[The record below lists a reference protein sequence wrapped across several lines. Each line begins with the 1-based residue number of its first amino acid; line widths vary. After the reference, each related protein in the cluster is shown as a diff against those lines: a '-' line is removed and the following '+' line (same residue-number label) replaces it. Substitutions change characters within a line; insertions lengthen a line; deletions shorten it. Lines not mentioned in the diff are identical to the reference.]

1 MKRLILIAGALL
13 ASTLSLQPGAAQS
26 ASDYK
31 AADAQ
36 LNAAYRTAMAR
47 MKQLDRGTKPA
58 DLPPAERA
66 GPSYSQ
72 ALLNSQR
79 AWLAYRDA
87 NCHAFSYEYR
97 GGSAQGLSNRVCL
110 TRVTRARTAE
120 LRLLQS
126 VFAPK

>member
-1 MKRLILIAGALL
+1 MKTLIGLAGALL
-13 ASTLSLQPGAAQS
+13 AGPAVAQS
-26 ASDYK
+26 ASDYQ

-36 LNAAYRTAMAR
+36 LNAAYRTVMAR
-47 MKQLDRGTKPA
+47 MKQLDRGTRPA

-66 GPSYSQ
+66 GPSYTQ

-87 NCHAFSYEYR
+87 NCRAFSYEYR

>member
-1 MKRLILIAGALL
+1 MKRVLLMAGAML
-13 ASTLSLQPGAAQS
+13 AIPAAGQS
-26 ASDYK
+26 ASEYQ

-87 NCHAFSYEYR
+87 NCRVFSYEYR
-97 GGSAQGLSNRVCL
+97 GGSAQWLSNRVCL

-120 LRLLQS
+120 LRLLHS

>member
-13 ASTLSLQPGAAQS
+13 AAPVMAQS
-26 ASDYK
+26 ASDYR

-36 LNAAYRTAMAR
+36 LNAVYRTAMAR
-47 MKQLDRGTKPA
+47 MKQLDRGTRPA

-66 GPSYSQ
+66 RPSYSQ

-87 NCHAFSYEYR
+87 NCRAFSYEYR

-110 TRVTRARTAE
+110 TRVTRARAAE

>member
-1 MKRLILIAGALL
+1 MKTLILVAGAML
-13 ASTLSLQPGAAQS
+13 AIPAAAQS
-26 ASDYK
+26 ASDYH

-36 LNAAYRTAMAR
+36 LNATYRSVMTR
-47 MKQLDRGTKPA
+47 MQQLDRGTKPS

-66 GPSYSQ
+66 GPTYAQ

-87 NCHAFSYEYR
+87 NCRAFSYEYR
-97 GGSAQGLSNRVCL
+97 GGSAQGLSDRVCL

>member
-1 MKRLILIAGALL
+1 MKTMILIAGVLL
-13 ASTLSLQPGAAQS
+13 AGPAVAQS
-26 ASDYK
+26 ASDYQ

-36 LNAAYRTAMAR
+36 LNAAYRTVMAR
-47 MKQLDRGTKPA
+47 MKQLDRGTRPA

-66 GPSYSQ
+66 GPSYTQ

-87 NCHAFSYEYR
+87 NCRAFSYEYR

-110 TRVTRARTAE
+110 TRVTRARTTE

-126 VFAPK
+126 VFLPK

>member
-13 ASTLSLQPGAAQS
+13 ASSPAAAQS
-26 ASDYK
+26 AGDYQ

-47 MKQLDRGTKPA
+47 MKQLDRGTRPA
-58 DLPPAERA
+58 DLPPAERNK
-66 GPSYSQ
+66 PSYSQ

-87 NCHAFSYEYR
+87 NCRVFSYEYR
-97 GGSAQGLSNRVCL
+97 GGSAQALSSRVCL

-120 LRLLQS
+120 LRLLHS

>member
-1 MKRLILIAGALL
+1 MKTLIGLAGALL
-13 ASTLSLQPGAAQS
+13 AGPAVAQS
-26 ASDYK
+26 ASDYQ

-36 LNAAYRTAMAR
+36 LNAAYRTVMAR
-47 MKQLDRGTKPA
+47 MKQLDRGTRPA

-66 GPSYSQ
+66 GPSYTQ

-87 NCHAFSYEYR
+87 NCRAFSYEYR

-110 TRVTRARTAE
+110 TRVTRARTTE

-126 VFAPK
+126 VFLPK

>member
-1 MKRLILIAGALL
+1 MKALILIAGVML
-13 ASTLSLQPGAAQS
+13 AVPAAAQS
-26 ASDYK
+26 ASDYH

-36 LNAAYRTAMAR
+36 LNATYRAVMTR
-47 MKQLDRGTKPA
+47 MQQLDHGTDPA
-58 DLPPAERA
+58 DLPAAERT
-66 GPSYSQ
+66 GPGYAQ

-87 NCHAFSYEYR
+87 NCRAFSYEFR

-120 LRLLQS
+120 LRQMQS
-126 VFAPK
+126 IFAPK

>member
-1 MKRLILIAGALL
+1 MKATILIAGALL
-13 ASTLSLQPGAAQS
+13 AAPAGAQS
-26 ASDYK
+26 ASDYQ

-36 LNAAYRTAMAR
+36 LNAAYRNAMAR
-47 MKQLDRGTKPA
+47 MKQLDHGTRLA

-87 NCHAFSYEYR
+87 NCRAFAYEYR

-110 TRVTRARTAE
+110 TRVTRARTTE

-126 VFAPK
+126 VFLPK

>member
-1 MKRLILIAGALL
+1 MKTLIGLAGALL
-13 ASTLSLQPGAAQS
+13 AGPAVAQS
-26 ASDYK
+26 ASDYQ

-36 LNAAYRTAMAR
+36 LNAAYRTVMAR
-47 MKQLDRGTKPA
+47 MKQLDRGTRPA

-66 GPSYSQ
+66 GPSYTQ

-87 NCHAFSYEYR
+87 NCRAFSYEYR

-110 TRVTRARTAE
+110 TRVTRARTTE
-120 LRLLQS
+120 LRLLQT
-126 VFAPK
+126 VFLPR

>member
-1 MKRLILIAGALL
+1 MKAIILIAGVLL
-13 ASTLSLQPGAAQS
+13 ASALPQPAAAQS
-26 ASDYK
+26 ASDDQT
-31 AADAQ
+31 ADAQ

-47 MKQLDRGTKPA
+47 AKQLDGGTKPA

-72 ALLNSQR
+72 ALLTSQR
-79 AWLAYRDA
+79 AWIAYRDA
-87 NCHAFSYEYR
+87 NCRVFSYEYR

-110 TRVTRARTAE
+110 IRVTRARTAE

>member
-1 MKRLILIAGALL
+1 MKTLILIAGALL
-13 ASTLSLQPGAAQS
+13 AAPVMAQS
-26 ASDYK
+26 ASDYH

-47 MKQLDRGTKPA
+47 MKQLDRGTNPA

-79 AWLAYRDA
+79 AWLAYRDS
-87 NCHAFSYEYR
+87 NCRAFSYEYR

-110 TRVTRARTAE
+110 TRMTRARTTE

>member
-1 MKRLILIAGALL
+1 MKATILIAGALL
-13 ASTLSLQPGAAQS
+13 AAPAAAQS
-26 ASDYK
+26 ANDYQ

-47 MKQLDRGTKPA
+47 MKQLDRGTRPA

-87 NCHAFSYEYR
+87 NCRAFSYEYR

-110 TRVTRARTAE
+110 TRVTRARTTE

-126 VFAPK
+126 VFLPK

>member
-1 MKRLILIAGALL
+1 MKMMMVVAGALL
-13 ASTLSLQPGAAQS
+13 AAPAMAQS
-26 ASDYK
+26 DGNYQ

-36 LNAAYRTAMAR
+36 LNAAYRTAMTR

-79 AWLAYRDA
+79 AWIAYRDA
-87 NCHAFSYEYR
+87 NCRVFSYEYR

-110 TRVTRARTAE
+110 IRVTRARTAE

>member
-1 MKRLILIAGALL
+1 MKQLLLMAGATL
-13 ASTLSLQPGAAQS
+13 AIPAAAQS
-26 ASDYK
+26 VSDVQ

-47 MKQLDRGTKPA
+47 MKQLDRGTRPA
-58 DLPPAERA
+58 DLPPADRI

-72 ALLNSQR
+72 ALLNGQR

-87 NCHAFSYEYR
+87 DCRMFAYEYR

>member
-1 MKRLILIAGALL
+1 MKRIILTAGLLL
-13 ASTLSLQPGAAQS
+13 AAPAVAQS
-26 ASDYK
+26 ASEYQ

-47 MKQLDRGTKPA
+47 MKQLDRAAKPA
-58 DLPPAERA
+58 DLPLAERG

-87 NCHAFSYEYR
+87 NCRVFSYEYR

>member
-1 MKRLILIAGALL
+1 MKAGLVIAAAL
-13 ASTLSLQPGAAQS
+13 AAAPAAAQS
-26 ASDYK
+26 DYQ

-36 LNAAYRTAMAR
+36 LNAAYRAATAR
-47 MKQLDRGTKPA
+47 MQQRDRATRLA

-66 GPSYSQ
+66 GPGYAQ

-87 NCHAFSYEYR
+87 NCRAFGFEYR
-97 GGSAQGLSNRVCL
+97 GGSAQALSTRVCL

>member
-1 MKRLILIAGALL
+1 MKTMMLIAGALL
-13 ASTLSLQPGAAQS
+13 ASPAMAQS
-26 ASDYK
+26 GGDYQ

-36 LNAAYRTAMAR
+36 LNAAYRTAMTR

-79 AWLAYRDA
+79 AWIAYRDA
-87 NCHAFSYEYR
+87 NCRAFSYEYR

-110 TRVTRARTAE
+110 IRVTRARTAE

>member
-1 MKRLILIAGALL
+1 MKTLIGLAGALL
-13 ASTLSLQPGAAQS
+13 AGPAVAQS
-26 ASDYK
+26 ASDYQ

-47 MKQLDRGTKPA
+47 MKQLDRSTRPA

-66 GPSYSQ
+66 GPSYTQ

-87 NCHAFSYEYR
+87 NCRAFSYEYR